1 MAYTVGEMARRL
13 GVPAST
19 IRYYDKEGLLP
30 FVGRSSGGIR
40 VFTEK
45 DFEWLRIIECLKKT
59 GMSLKDIREYIE
71 LAMQGDE
78 TIARRLELFRKQRT
92 VLETRMAELQQTMD
106 TLDYKCWFY
115 ETAAARGS
123 TEGISDLPDEAL
135 PEALRPRIPVSGFTY
150 YGREVWEQ
158 ALAALLCGENLLLA
172 GGKATGKNVL
182 AENLAAAFGRPAWD
196 ISFHVNMDAASLIGM
211 DTFVDGRVEFR
222 PGPVYRCAQ
231 CGGFGVLDEINM
243 AKNEALAVLHA
254 VLDFRRAIDV
264 PGYERIPLAE
274 ETRFIATMNYGYAG
288 TRELNE
294 ALTSRFAVIQ
304 MPTITQDNLE
314 KLLRAQFPDL
324 AAKYV
329 HQFALLFLDLQKKCD
344 SAEISTKALDLRG
357 MLDALRLIR
366 RGIPAGA
373 ALDMGITN
381 KAFDSYEQG
390 LIRDVIAARIPAK
403 LDAGKLFA

>member
-1 MAYTVGEMARRL
+1 M
-13 GVPAST
+13 
-19 IRYYDKEGLLP
+19 
-30 FVGRSSGGIR
+30 IR
-40 VFTEK
+40 VKFRFGTANRKE
-45 DFEWLRIIECLKKT
+45 
-59 GMSLKDIREYIE
+59 MSL
-71 LAMQGDE
+71 MSE
-78 TIARRLELFRKQRT
+78 TSGL
-92 VLETRMAELQQTMD
+92 MD
-106 TLDYKCWFY
+106 TL
-115 ETAAARGS
+115 RQ
-123 TEGISDLPDEAL
+123 EGISPDLLRAVEEYRAAHPLA
-135 PEALRPRIPVSGFTY
+135 EALRPRIPSPAFVY

-211 DTFVDGRVEFR
+211 DTFEGGQVKFR

-231 CGGFGVLDEINM
+231 SGGFGVLDEINM

-264 PGYERIPLAE
+264 PGYDRIPLAE

-294 ALTSRFAVIQ
+294 ALTSRFVVIQ
-304 MPTITQDNLE
+304 MPTITQDDLE
-314 KLLRAQFPDL
+314 KLLRTQFPDL
-324 AAKYV
+324 ASKYV
-329 HQFALLFLDLQKKCD
+329 RQFALLFLDLQKKCD

-357 MLDALRLIR
+357 ILDALRLIR

-403 LDAGKLFA
+403 LDAAKLFG

>member
-1 MAYTVGEMARRL
+1 
-13 GVPAST
+13 
-19 IRYYDKEGLLP
+19 
-30 FVGRSSGGIR
+30 
-40 VFTEK
+40 
-45 DFEWLRIIECLKKT
+45 
-59 GMSLKDIREYIE
+59 MSDL
-71 LAMQGDE
+71 
-78 TIARRLELFRKQRT
+78 
-92 VLETRMAELQQTMD
+92 LETLQQEGVD
-106 TLDYKCWFY
+106 PALLEAVQQYR
-115 ETAAARGS
+115 TAHA
-123 TEGISDLPDEAL
+123 LPD
-135 PEALRPRIPVSGFTY
+135 ALRPRIPSPAFTY
-150 YGREVWEQ
+150 YGKQVWEQ

-172 GGKATGKNVL
+172 GG
-182 AENLAAAFGRPAWD
+182 
-196 ISFHVNMDAASLIGM
+196 NMDAASLIGM
-211 DTFVDGRVEFR
+211 DTFADGQVVFR

-264 PGYERIPLAE
+264 PGYDRIPLAE

-294 ALTSRFAVIQ
+294 ALTSRFVVIQ
-304 MPTITQDNLE
+304 MPTITQDDLE
-314 KLLRAQFPDL
+314 KLLRTQFPDL
-324 AAKYV
+324 ASKYV
-329 HQFALLFLDLQKKCD
+329 RQFALLFLDLQKKCD

-403 LDAGKLFA
+403 LDAAKLFG